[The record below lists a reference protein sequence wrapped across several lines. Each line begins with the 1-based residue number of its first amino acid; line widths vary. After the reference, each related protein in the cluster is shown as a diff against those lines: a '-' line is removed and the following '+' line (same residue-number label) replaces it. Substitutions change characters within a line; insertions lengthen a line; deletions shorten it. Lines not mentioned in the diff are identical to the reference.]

1 MRPLK
6 PHGHTGGHLAGI
18 VSWSSW
24 AVRVHPRKVTETL
37 KIKARLRRADE
48 KMRRLSQSTSS
59 IDIGATSL
67 CSSCSSR
74 ASCLASWRLAATF
87 FLHLLLR
94 GASGTERGGSGSC
107 TPTDRHG
114 SSLLKL
120 RGQTE
125 AHRQCRPKHLRLKKK
140 KIATEIS
147 HATVGPTRQSK
158 LVTSTHRLLRR
169 GYELGV

>member
-6 PHGHTGGHLAGI
+6 AHGHTGGHLAGI
-18 VSWSSW
+18 VSWSFLGRSSSSMKG
-24 AVRVHPRKVTETL
+24 HGTL

-48 KMRRLSQSTSS
+48 KIRRLSQSTSS
-59 IDIGATSL
+59 IDTGATSL
-67 CSSCSSR
+67 CSSCSSP
-74 ASCLASWRLAATF
+74 ASCLTSWRLAVNF

-94 GASGTERGGSGSC
+94 LRGTERGGSGSC

-125 AHRQCRPKHLRLKKK
+125 AHRQCRPKHMRLKKRRSPLK
-140 KIATEIS
+140 YHFFFFEETF
-147 HATVGPTRQSK
+147 
-158 LVTSTHRLLRR
+158 LVHLAFTM
-169 GYELGV
+169 E